1 MGNRPVPFVNT
12 HSDYPMDVIRRR
24 RLFRDRVM
32 QTDYLST
39 QRDVGLCMEVMT
51 VGTDHR
57 FPIFGGVLDMAEP
70 RTVIEILDAMHM
82 ELSESADDYGLVLHG
97 DDIDP
102 ILASG
107 RIALMFNLEGVAC
120 VEDDF
125 SLWRNYYRLGVRA
138 LSLTHDP
145 QNRMASGCREPDG
158 GLTRLGRRF
167 VTELNDYNV
176 VLDLV
181 HAGER
186 SFFDAMD
193 HYEGTIIVSHSNAK
207 AVWDCPRNL
216 TDDQIR
222 AVGKRD
228 GFVAVMFCGA
238 FLRED
243 ASLATLDDVVR
254 HIDHIAGLIGID
266 HVAVGPD
273 YVDYMMDFFPDLLKP
288 LGIEPSAIA
297 WANGGEQL
305 ASIQQLPNALSKHG
319 YSNEDIA
326 KVMGTNALRVYRQ
339 ILTRHARG
347 GDGPGMRY
355 GLEAQSE

>member
-12 HSDYPMDVIRRR
+12 HSDYPMAVIRRR
-24 RLFRDRVM
+24 RCFQDHVM
-32 QTDYLST
+32 QAGYLPT
-39 QRDVGLCMEVMT
+39 QRNAGLCMEVMT

-57 FPIFGGVLDMAEP
+57 FPILGGVLDMAEP
-70 RTVIEILDAMHM
+70 RTVIEILDAMHL
-82 ELSESADDYGLVLHG
+82 ELSETPDHYGLVLHG

-102 ILASG
+102 IIQAG

-167 VTELNDYNV
+167 VSELNDYNV

-186 SFFDAMD
+186 SFFGALE
-193 HYEGTIIVSHSNAK
+193 HYEGTVVVSHSNAK

-222 AVGKRD
+222 AVGERG

-288 LGIEPSAIA
+288 LGVEPGAVA
-297 WANGGEQL
+297 WAKGGEQL
-305 ASIQQLPNALSKHG
+305 ATIQQLSQTLSAHG
-319 YSNEDIA
+319 YKDEDIA
-326 KVMGTNALRVYRQ
+326 KVMGANALRVYRQ
-339 ILTRHARG
+339 ILSRHARG
-347 GDGPGMRY
+347 ADGPGMHY
-355 GLEAQSE
+355 GLGAKLE

>member
-1 MGNRPVPFVNT
+1 MPQRPYPFVNT
-12 HSDYPMDVIRRR
+12 HSDYPMAIIRQR
-24 RLFRDRVM
+24 RLFRDHVM
-32 QTDYLST
+32 QSDYLPVHRKT
-39 QRDVGLCMEVMT
+39 GLCMEVMT

-70 RTVIEILDAMHM
+70 RTVFEILDAMHM
-82 ELSESADDYGLVLHG
+82 ELSESRGDYALALHG
-97 DDIDP
+97 DDIEP
-102 ILASG
+102 IIGAG
-107 RIALMFNLEGVAC
+107 KIALMFNLEGVAC

-167 VTELNDYNV
+167 VSELNNYNV

-186 SFFDAMD
+186 SFFDALE
-193 HYEGTIIVSHSNAK
+193 HYDGPIVVSHSNAK

-222 AVGKRD
+222 AVGERG

-238 FLRED
+238 FLREN
-243 ASLATLDDVVR
+243 AERATLEDVVS
-254 HIDHIAGLIGID
+254 HIDHIAALIGID

-288 LGIEPSAIA
+288 LGVEPGAVA
-297 WANGGEQL
+297 WAKGGKEL
-305 ASIQQLPNALSKHG
+305 ATIQDLSQVLSARG
-319 YSNEDIA
+319 YSEVDIG
-326 KVMGTNALRVYRQ
+326 KIMGGNALRTYKA
-339 ILTRHARG
+339 ILSRHARG
-347 GDGPGMRY
+347 MDGSGMRY
-355 GLEAQSE
+355 GMAQ